1 MVYTLGI
8 NKESIKRIINPV
20 RLTKSQVM
28 RAVQIDRDHLDEKN
42 NWYVVANVL
51 SYFKARKDCRLLGE
65 LLNKEIYANF
75 HRPTADYQLVRFAL
89 GKKGEVE
96 KIGLLSPN
104 IQKPD
109 CEYYDMSNLHRLYPE
124 MTRKYGQYTI
134 KKLLEVLETNEV
146 PGYQLLQQD
155 IITTYILDWF
165 CHQLDRNPKN
175 LLFERNENGSLT
187 LSTLI
192 DNESSFGINNNGK
205 IDTEYP
211 RLWLPA
217 IPYSEADF
225 ASNPID
231 FEGCDYNIVT
241 LLLDYPEYVI
251 PLLKQLTD
259 SNFDAVINQYR
270 NTLNSKIYLPEEG
283 ISFLRNFVYEKQTE
297 SDKIL
302 RL

>member
-8 NKESIKRIINPV
+8 NKESIKRIVNPV

-51 SYFKARKDCRLLGE
+51 SYFKTRKDCRLLGE
-65 LLNKEIYANF
+65 LLNKEIYETF
-75 HRPTADYQLVRFAL
+75 HRPTADYQLVRFVL
-89 GKKGEVE
+89 GKKEDVE

-146 PGYQLLQQD
+146 PGYPLLQQD

-187 LSTLI
+187 LSNLI
-192 DNESSFGINNNGK
+192 DNESSFGINNSGK
-205 IDTEYP
+205 LDTEYP
-211 RLWLPA
+211 KLWLPS

-241 LLLDYPEYVI
+241 LLLDYPEYVL
-251 PLLKQLTD
+251 PVLKQLTD
-259 SNFDAVINQYR
+259 ENFDKIINQYR
-270 NTLNSKIYLPEEG
+270 NTLNSKIYLPDEG
-283 ISFLRNFVYEKQTE
+283 IDFLKNFVYAKQAE